1 MVIGESTEISLT
13 TSAFLRVGYV
23 DIHVVI
29 RILCV
34 DKSYSPIRLFVFIIT
49 KLILNLK
56 CIGSWLS

>member
-23 DIHVVI
+23 DIHVVT

-34 DKSYSPIRLFVFIIT
+34 N
-49 KLILNLK
+49 NLY
-56 CIGSWLS
+56 IAL